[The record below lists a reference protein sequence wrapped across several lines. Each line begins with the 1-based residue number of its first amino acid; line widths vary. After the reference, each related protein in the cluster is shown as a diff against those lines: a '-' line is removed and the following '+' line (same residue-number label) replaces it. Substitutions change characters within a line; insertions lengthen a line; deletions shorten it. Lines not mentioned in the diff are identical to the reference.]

1 MALCSTSSLSA
12 DLSSVRDCHGYP
24 LAAYSTST
32 YSEECLSKS
41 LAENLLKASVIEVAV
56 FVIKLSLVTRSN
68 LLFAGHLCPY
78 SDIEVARLV
87 VDDAYQ
93 KQNVY
98 YYQGSGHSYEMFAV
112 TLEPLTVGMAAVV
125 IVGF

>member
-1 MALCSTSSLSA
+1 MA
-12 DLSSVRDCHGYP
+12 
-24 LAAYSTST
+24 
-32 YSEECLSKS
+32 KS
-41 LAENLLKASVIEVAV
+41 LPKASVIEVTV